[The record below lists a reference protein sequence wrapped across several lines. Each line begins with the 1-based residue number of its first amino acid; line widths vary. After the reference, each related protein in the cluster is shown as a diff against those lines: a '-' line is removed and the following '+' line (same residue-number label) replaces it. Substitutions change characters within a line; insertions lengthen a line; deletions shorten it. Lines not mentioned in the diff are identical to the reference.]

1 MKKVIAEK
9 WIKALQ
15 SGKYKQGKSY
25 LKTVNR
31 STKKSSF
38 CCLGVLTDLYR
49 KDRKKKGLKDLSG
62 VKRTPYSYYVP
73 SRFRGVIYS
82 PWSIQGQ
89 PCTGLP
95 LAVIKWAGIKHKEC
109 KYKSGVSNSYVC
121 LDDNGRRTDFATLND
136 GDTPH
141 TKPMSFNEIATI
153 IQKKWKEL

>member
-1 MKKVIAEK
+1 MVT
-9 WIKALQ
+9 
-15 SGKYKQGKSY
+15 
-25 LKTVNR
+25 LKTDLK
-31 STKKSSF
+31 SLSKKEMKLLNESLVEA
-38 CCLGVLTDLYR
+38 CAKYMG
-49 KDRKKKGLKDLSG
+49 KKKGLKDLSG
-62 VKRTPYSYYVP
+62 VKRTPYSCYVP